1 MAQETETRSPA
12 ITRRWVKVVLGLSLA
27 LNLAVLGMGI
37 GAALRFADPDRRVV
51 VRDVGFGPWSAALDR
66 DDRAALHKRFLAERG
81 RLSEGWRADR
91 ADRAALVAVLR
102 ADPLDLA
109 ALDALTARIAARGQE
124 RVDLGQA
131 MIRAHILGMTSA
143 QRVAFAGRLE
153 ASQQR
158 HRDHKPPR
166 D

>member
-1 MAQETETRSPA
+1 MAQETEARTPV
-12 ITRRWVKVVLGLSLA
+12 ITRPWVKVLLGVSLA
-27 LNLAVLGMGI
+27 LNLAVLGVGI

-66 DDRAALHKRFLAERG
+66 DDRAALHKRFLTERG

-109 ALDALTARIAARGQE
+109 ALDALTARIAARGQD
-124 RVDLGQA
+124 RVELGQA
-131 MIRAHILGMTSA
+131 LIRAHIVDMTPA
-143 QRVAFAGRLE
+143 QRAAFADRLA
-153 ASQQR
+153 ASLQGHHDRKPQR
-158 HRDHKPPR
+158 D
-166 D
+166 